1 MLSLGLTGG
10 IAAGKSLLSTR
21 FRELGAVVIDA
32 DQLARDVV
40 APGTAGLAQVV
51 AQFGQNFLLPDGTLD
66 RPKLGSL
73 VFADPS
79 KRQALN
85 AIIHPRV
92 RTAAQLLKDQAGPG
106 TIVVQDIPLLV
117 ETGQSAA
124 FHLVVVVQASAET
137 RVARMM
143 ATRGMS
149 QVEAQARMDAQASD
163 AERAAAA
170 DVVIANDGGP
180 EQAIAALD
188 ALWHGRLL
196 PFAANLAAGLPAAGP
211 PATQTVPADPSWPA
225 QAARLAARVKTALG
239 ELAVSVDHIGA
250 TAVSGRPAP
259 DVLELQVQVGTA
271 EDLLAAIAP
280 LAAVGFPLSGRTS
293 GGGLLHASADPGRPA
308 TVTAVAP
315 ALAQHPAG

>member
-32 DQLARDVV
+32 DQLAREVV
-40 APGTAGLAQVV
+40 APGTPGLAQVV
-51 AQFGQNFLLPDGTLD
+51 AQFGQNFLLPDGSLD
-66 RPKLGSL
+66 RLKLGSL

-79 KRQALN
+79 QRQALN

-92 RTAAQLLKDQAGPG
+92 RAAAQSMKDQAGPG
-106 TIVVQDIPLLV
+106 AIVVQDIPLLV
-117 ETGQSAA
+117 ETGQGAA

-149 QVEAQARMDAQASD
+149 REDAQARMDAQASD

-170 DVVIANDGGP
+170 DVVIANDGDP
-180 EQAIAALD
+180 QQAIAALD

-196 PFAANLAAGLPAAGP
+196 PFAANLADGQPAAGP
-211 PATQTVPADPSWPA
+211 LTPQNVPADPRWPV
-225 QAARLAARVKTALG
+225 QAARLAARVKTAVG

-250 TAVSGRPAP
+250 TSVPGQPAP
-259 DVLELQVQVGTA
+259 DVLELQVQVRTA
-271 EDLLAAIAP
+271 EDLLAAMAP
-280 LAAVGFPLSGRTS
+280 LAAAGFPLSGRTS
-293 GGGLLHASADPGRPA
+293 GGGSLHVSADPGRAA
-308 TVTAVAP
+308 TVTALAQAP
-315 ALAQHPAG
+315 AQHSTG